1 MEIREAIARFEN
13 NSDMNREVFC
23 LYKAEETLR
32 RLENEGFRALFL
44 FPATLVVEGERFS
57 FEEARS
63 LLE

>member
-1 MEIREAIARFEN
+1 MRIQDAINRFEN
-13 NSDMNREVFC
+13 NSELSHEVFC

-32 RLENEGFRALFL
+32 RLENEGLRALFL